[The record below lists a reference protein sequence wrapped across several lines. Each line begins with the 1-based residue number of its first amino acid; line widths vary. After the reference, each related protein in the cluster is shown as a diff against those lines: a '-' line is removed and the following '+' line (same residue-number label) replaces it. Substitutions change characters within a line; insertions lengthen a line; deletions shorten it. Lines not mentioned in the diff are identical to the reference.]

1 MMARQPNP
9 DLTNTLTMLHTAVV
23 HTDKNLRDALDKSV
37 EKLETAGRAA
47 HEKTTK
53 EVVDELGR
61 MRSNFRD
68 VYNKLNS
75 NGESLNSA
83 VHDVVAQLRA
93 ELREVRVALADLTVP
108 PPPPLTTPPSLA
120 SAEQEASGAGDAHRD
135 PAAAPVTTLTAPNG
149 HPNDAALQPAIPAQR
164 SAEQEPDSSPSPQL
178 PVDVVRQAVRE
189 VLAEELAPVLTA
201 LTTPV
206 SADDGPAGDHQD
218 ASVRVR
224 EAVEEIKQEV
234 GTALAG
240 ARSAL
245 TSLRQEIADLH
256 AAVEE
261 LRPQPDTAAEPAVAE
276 VSPEHRNLL
285 KTAARVSSASLL
297 CHRDIWEFV
306 TAHAGRHP
314 HFRVP
319 PQVAG
324 EGEER
329 IRAALSGRSLIA
341 LLISLHSV
349 KHTASDGDGDQE
361 LAATLYERIEE
372 SLTDLS
378 PSGQPVT
385 ITLDDRTAP
394 GTPTAESRDEADDE
408 PETPGT
414 PPASPEQDTDPGE
427 ETGPSTP

>member
-23 HTDKNLRDALDKSV
+23 HTDKNIRDSLDKSV
-37 EKLETAGRAA
+37 EKLETAGRTA

-75 NGESLNSA
+75 NGDALNSA
-83 VHDVVAQLRA
+83 IHDVVAQLRA
-93 ELREVRVALADLTVP
+93 ELREVRVVLAGLTAP
-108 PPPPLTTPPSLA
+108 APPPLTTPPSPA
-120 SAEQEASGAGDAHRD
+120 SVEQETSGPEDRD
-135 PAAAPVTTLTAPNG
+135 PAAAPVTTLAEPDG
-149 HPNDAALQPAIPAQR
+149 HPKDGALQPAIPAQR
-164 SAEQEPDSSPSPQL
+164 SAEQEPDSSPSPEL

-218 ASVRVR
+218 ASDRVR
-224 EAVEEIKQEV
+224 EAVGEIKQEI
-234 GTALAG
+234 GTALAE

-245 TSLRQEIADLH
+245 VSLRQEIADLH

-276 VSPEHRNLL
+276 VSPEHSALL

-297 CHRDIWEFV
+297 CHRDIWEFI

-324 EGEER
+324 EGDER

-341 LLISLHSV
+341 LLISLHSI

-372 SLTDLS
+372 SLTDLT

-394 GTPTAESRDEADDE
+394 GAPTAESRAEADDE
-408 PETPGT
+408 PETPDT
-414 PPASPEQDTDPGE
+414 PQASTEQDTDPGE
-427 ETGPSTP
+427 EAGPSTP

>member
-23 HTDKNLRDALDKSV
+23 HTDKNIRDALDKSV

-75 NGESLNSA
+75 NGDALNSA

-93 ELREVRVALADLTVP
+93 ELREVRVVLTDLTAP
-108 PPPPLTTPPSLA
+108 APPPLTTPPSPA
-120 SAEQEASGAGDAHRD
+120 SAEQETSGTEVRY
-135 PAAAPVTTLTAPNG
+135 PAAAPVTTLTAPDG
-149 HPNDAALQPAIPAQR
+149 HPVDSALQPAIPAQR
-164 SAEQEPDSSPSPQL
+164 AGEQEPDSSSSPEL

-189 VLAEELAPVLTA
+189 VLTEELAPVLTA
-201 LTTPV
+201 LTSPASTG
-206 SADDGPAGDHQD
+206 DGPADDQQD

-224 EAVEEIKQEV
+224 EVVGEIKQEV
-234 GTALAG
+234 GTALAE

-245 TSLRQEIADLH
+245 VSLRQEIADLH
-256 AAVEE
+256 TAVEE

-285 KTAARVSSASLL
+285 RTAARVSSARLL
-297 CHRDIWEFV
+297 CHRDVWEFV

-329 IRAALSGRSLIA
+329 ISAALSGRSLIA
-341 LLISLHSV
+341 LLISLHSI

-372 SLTDLS
+372 SLTDLA

-385 ITLDDRTAP
+385 ITLDDRTGA
-394 GTPTAESRDEADDE
+394 PTAESRDEADDE
-408 PETPGT
+408 PETPDT
-414 PPASPEQDTDPGE
+414 PQASTEQDTDPGE
-427 ETGPSTP
+427 EAGPSTP